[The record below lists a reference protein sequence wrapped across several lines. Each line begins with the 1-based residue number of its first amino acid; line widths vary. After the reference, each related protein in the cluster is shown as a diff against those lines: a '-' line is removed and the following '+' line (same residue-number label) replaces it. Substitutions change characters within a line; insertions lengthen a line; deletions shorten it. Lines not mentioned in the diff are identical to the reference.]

1 MPFSAAKIN
10 IIWIITFQMTLPVRM
25 MWYHI
30 TSRST
35 ISKMNKRVSIVE
47 PLPGWEDKEAV
58 IDNRLSIVMPKRIK
72 MWMKWH
78 DNLDFSSEAGDLFHK
93 LEVKEISRESVS
105 WNHVW
110 QLEIYMKL
118 FYHSHHHHHQLHQHN
133 YTYHFI
139 MFVRP
144 NPPLTP
150 SISRM
155 GLAELTWFLSMRFA
169 LREFSPVCWHILV
182 LMADFLMSNILVKYF
197 CPYRLTRR
205 TQRRLMHG
213 SLLKSISNYKA
224 LRPKLKTN
232 P

>member
-1 MPFSAAKIN
+1 MSKFYFSLKVGLLQLFSQGFLHLTSASNGLYVESTYNTCWYLMPFSVAKIH
-10 IIWIITFQMTLPVRM
+10 IICIITFQMTLPVRM
-25 MWYHI
+25 MWYQS
-30 TSRST
+30 SRST

-169 LREFSPVCWHILV
+169 LREFSPVL
-182 LMADFLMSNILVKYF
+182 
-197 CPYRLTRR
+197 
-205 TQRRLMHG
+205 
-213 SLLKSISNYKA
+213 
-224 LRPKLKTN
+224 
-232 P
+232 